1 MHVNGESA
9 DLTQTRL
16 GARIGEPVKLANGG
30 VLTPEIH
37 AYWLHD
43 FGTNQLTT
51 TYTTADFASPTS
63 FTMIGPAMGRDN
75 ADIGISATFARGA
88 GWSFRA
94 AATTLLAVRA
104 SAHTTSMCS

>member
-1 MHVNGESA
+1 M
-9 DLTQTRL
+9 
-16 GARIGEPVKLANGG
+16 
-30 VLTPEIH
+30 LTPEIH

-88 GWSFRA
+88 GWSFSGGYDFVGGSGIS
-94 AATTLLAVRA
+94 THNFYVQLKIPF
-104 SAHTTSMCS
+104 